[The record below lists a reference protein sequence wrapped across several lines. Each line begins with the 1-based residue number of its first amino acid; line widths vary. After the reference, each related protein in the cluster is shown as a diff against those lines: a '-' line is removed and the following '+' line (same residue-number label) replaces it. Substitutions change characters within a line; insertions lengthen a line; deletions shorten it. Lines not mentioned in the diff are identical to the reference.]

1 MHTHGRDKFT
11 VFKFGL
17 NELKKQPDTV
27 WINLAWFCNNYEKIL
42 SKYFRSIIVFSNFS
56 NFF

>member
-17 NELKKQPDTV
+17 NELKKT
-27 WINLAWFCNNYEKIL
+27 
-42 SKYFRSIIVFSNFS
+42 IIKTKRIRIA
-56 NFF
+56 

>member
-17 NELKKQPDTV
+17 NELKKQLSKRKKFELPDTV
-27 WINLAWFCNNYEKIL
+27 CINLAWFCNNY
-42 SKYFRSIIVFSNFS
+42 
-56 NFF
+56 